1 MFQCASKNILR
12 FKFKELAGLAVFLI
26 AITALPGCQH
36 FCWVGVAGIGGQ
48 EVEAIPTVQKFSSFV
63 SPRFTAQPPRR
74 VVIVPTGNSSGRF
87 NAPKKFSSA
96 LAAEIRMGGIFEV
109 VEPQHVQC
117 KSTVDGILAGRFD
130 EREMVELART
140 YSCDAVMFVRVNQL
154 QGHWPLKASVTAAMV
169 DANEA
174 VVVFAIDGNWNTA
187 DRDIRGSYERFVDA
201 RTGDESH
208 SAKRIH
214 LKSPTN
220 LMAFVA
226 HQMTDVMRNG
236 IE

>member
-1 MFQCASKNILR
+1 
-12 FKFKELAGLAVFLI
+12 
-26 AITALPGCQH
+26 
-36 FCWVGVAGIGGQ
+36 
-48 EVEAIPTVQKFSSFV
+48 
-63 SPRFTAQPPRR
+63 
-74 VVIVPTGNSSGRF
+74 
-87 NAPKKFSSA
+87 
-96 LAAEIRMGGIFEV
+96 MGGIFEV

-130 EREMVELART
+130 EREMVELARA
-140 YSCDAVMFVRVNQL
+140 YSCDAVLFVRVNQL

-187 DRDIRGSYERFVDA
+187 DRDIRGSYERFVDS

-208 SAKRIH
+208 SVKQIY

-220 LMAFVA
+220 LMAYVA

-236 IE
+236 VE